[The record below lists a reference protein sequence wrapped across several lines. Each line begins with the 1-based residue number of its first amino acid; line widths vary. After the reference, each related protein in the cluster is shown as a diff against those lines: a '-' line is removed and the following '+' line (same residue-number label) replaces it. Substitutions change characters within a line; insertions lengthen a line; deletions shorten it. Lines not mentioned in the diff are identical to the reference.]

1 MDKNFSI
8 TVHFESYDDLLLLSK
23 KLLGS
28 LHTYQHYQWL
38 KNTDVNRKS
47 RAKGFRGDVEVSLGD
62 VLQNMAD
69 SWEEDWDS
77 LRQRR
82 QELYTAVE
90 ESLN

>member
-8 TVHFESYDDLLLLSK
+8 TVHFERYDDLLLASK
-23 KLLGS
+23 
-28 LHTYQHYQWL
+28 WL

-47 RAKGFRGDVEVSLGD
+47 RAKGFRGDVEVSFGD

-77 LRQRR
+77 FRQRR

>member
-23 KLLGS
+23 
-28 LHTYQHYQWL
+28 WL

-47 RAKGFRGDVEVSLGD
+47 RAKGFRGDVEVSFGD

-77 LRQRR
+77 LRR
-82 QELYTAVE
+82 T
-90 ESLN
+90 

>member
-23 KLLGS
+23 
-28 LHTYQHYQWL
+28 WL

-47 RAKGFRGDVEVSLGD
+47 RAKGFRG
-62 VLQNMAD
+62 
-69 SWEEDWDS
+69 EEDWDS
-77 LRQRR
+77 FRQRR